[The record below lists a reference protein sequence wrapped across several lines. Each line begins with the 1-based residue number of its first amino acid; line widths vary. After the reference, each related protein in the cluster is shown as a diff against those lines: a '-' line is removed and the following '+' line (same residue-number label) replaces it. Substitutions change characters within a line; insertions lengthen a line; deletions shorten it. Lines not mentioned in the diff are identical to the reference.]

1 VQAELPWALGP
12 PEGRYVVRGHAGE
25 PTHVLVVT
33 PLGAARARTQSRGG
47 GRLRRHRR
55 RQAAPEPPATDVPVT
70 RVTLV
75 AAAPFESG
83 AEAERWLRGA
93 DGEAEAGDAFA
104 VLARVLHAHRIATA
118 DPAVR
123 EPARDQA
130 LVVRIGLG
138 EGEEVAEGRWRE
150 AVELPPP
157 RRARSGRAAALRP
170 QERLAALLAARDAA
184 LACEELTLR
193 ARADLDAG
201 RHREAA
207 FQLRVA
213 LEAALA
219 ELEPW
224 SGRGDLAER
233 LEALRAERA
242 AVADAAAAAL
252 GGGLSDAQAADV
264 ERVVGRLEAALRA
277 RTAAGLAE
285 S

>member
-33 PLGAARARTQSRGG
+33 PLGAARALEAARGR
-47 GRLRRHRR
+47 GRLRRRR
-55 RQAAPEPPATDVPVT
+55 PRPVAPEPRPKDVPIT
-70 RVTLV
+70 RITLV
-75 AAAPFESG
+75 AATPFPTG
-83 AEAERWLRGA
+83 IEAERWLRST
-93 DGEAEAGDAFA
+93 DGEAEAQEAFA
-104 VLARVLHAHRIATA
+104 VLARVLHAHRVAAA

-123 EPARDQA
+123 EPSRDQA

-138 EGEEVAEGRWRE
+138 QGEQVAEGHWER

-157 RRARSGRAAALRP
+157 RHGRSGRAAALRP
-170 QERLAALLAARDAA
+170 QERLAALLGGRDAA

-207 FQLRVA
+207 FELRVA

-224 SGRGDLAER
+224 SSRGDLADR
-233 LEALRAERA
+233 LAALGAERP
-242 AVADAAAAAL
+242 AVADAADAAL
-252 GGGLSDAQAADV
+252 AGGLSEDQIGDVRRVV
-264 ERVVGRLEAALRA
+264 ERVEAALRA
-277 RTAAGLAE
+277 RSAAGLD
-285 S
+285 